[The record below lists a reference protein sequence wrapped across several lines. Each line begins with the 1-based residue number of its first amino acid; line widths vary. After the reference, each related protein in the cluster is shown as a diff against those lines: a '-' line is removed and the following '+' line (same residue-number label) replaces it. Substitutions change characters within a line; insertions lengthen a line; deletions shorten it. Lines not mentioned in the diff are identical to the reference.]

1 MNYVD
6 FLQDGGQDGCSIA
19 TLRQP
24 STCVSGRPIMTKR
37 SCTLGAESST
47 KLGAFTIWDTGELE
61 SEVMDMDT
69 QERTL
74 VDSVTVNGAEDLSH
88 FLARFVHACEEFG
101 VSDDSD
107 D

>member
-6 FLQDGGQDGCSIA
+6 FLQGWWAGWILNRDSPVAID
-19 TLRQP
+19 LRVGSPNVAKQA
-24 STCVSGRPIMTKR
+24 
-37 SCTLGAESST
+37 CTLGAESST

-74 VDSVTVNGAEDLSH
+74 VDSVTVNDAEDLSH

>member
-6 FLQDGGQDGCSIA
+6 FLQGWWAGWVLNRNSPTAID
-19 TLRQP
+19 L
-24 STCVSGRPIMTKR
+24 CVGPPNVTKR

-61 SEVMDMDT
+61 SEVMDTDT
-69 QERTL
+69 QIRTL

-88 FLARFVHACEEFG
+88 FLARFVHACEESG
-101 VSDDSD
+101 VSDRSGD
-107 D
+107 